1 MRINTGTTTSS
12 ITTTATLTAPVP
24 VVTCGGA
31 GGYTVTIVDP
41 RGITGFIQTFYNSSS
56 GIVTLSTP
64 AGSIIGP
71 GTSNTSTFAMP
82 ARSVASFTSD
92 GTNYVIVSNAGG
104 VTVANTGTF
113 NDTVT
118 ASPSNAPVTISP
130 TGSGSVIIAPATAG
144 TLNNVTIGA
153 STAAAGTFTN
163 LAVSGTASGT
173 AFSTLYGV
181 AGAVG
186 STTAGTG
193 AFTALTAIGTSTF
206 QQLTETMVSVASP
219 GSGVAQAYTSGNV
232 FYITAMSANFI
243 FNLTSVPTTT
253 NRTITV
259 TLYLSQGSTP
269 YYCNAFQIDGVGQTI
284 RWPGG
289 NVAAVSPKVGFRT
302 DVQTFSLVRTS
313 GGSWVVTSSIVS
325 YNEPITRSGLYIL
338 LDAADTNSYPGSGT
352 NWNDLSGGGNN
363 FIVQATAF
371 NSSGPKYFD
380 FNGSYGCAKHPSNG
394 TYEPRGV
401 SAGGKPQET
410 TVCVWTRIKN
420 STAEWRTLIRGIA
433 AYNND
438 HNVIIQSGAWNMG
451 MYDNV
456 NGTGFNDCGVS
467 QQSVPGNGTTTW
479 AFLTFRWWTGTTP
492 YMTITWN
499 DTPSTV
505 RGSNNSANSRF
516 KSGIHSIGAY
526 GNETA
531 PASDASQY
539 WGDIGKIAIYNRRL
553 SDAEVLLNFA
563 ADRARFG
570 I

>member
-12 ITTTATLTAPVP
+12 ITTTATLSAPVP

-31 GGYTVTIVDP
+31 GGYTVTIPDP
-41 RGITGFIQTFYNSSS
+41 RGITGFIQAFYNSSS

-64 AGSIIGP
+64 SGSIIGP
-71 GTSNTSTFAMP
+71 GTSNTATFAMP
-82 ARSVASFTSD
+82 AGSVASFVSY
-92 GTNYVIVSNAGG
+92 GTNYVITSNAGG
-104 VTVANTGTF
+104 VTVASTGTF
-113 NDTVT
+113 NEVVT

-130 TGSGSVIIAPATAG
+130 TGSGTVAIAPATAG

-173 AFSTLYGV
+173 AFSTLYGA

-193 AFTALTAIGTSTF
+193 GFTALTATGTTTF
-206 QQLTETMVSVASP
+206 QQLTETMVPVASP
-219 GSGVAQAYTSGNV
+219 GSGTAQSYTTGDV

-243 FNLTSVPTTT
+243 FNLTDVPTTT
-253 NRTITV
+253 NRNIVV

-269 YYCNAFQIDGVGQTI
+269 YYCNSFQINGVGQTI

-289 NVAAVSPKVGFRT
+289 VVGGTGAKVGFRT
-302 DVQTFSLVRTS
+302 DVQTFNLTRTS
-313 GGSWVVTSSIVS
+313 GGSWVVTSTTVS

-338 LDAADTNSYPGSGT
+338 LDAADTTSYPGTGT

-363 FIVQATAF
+363 FIVQASAF
-371 NSSGPKYFD
+371 NASGPKYFD

-394 TYEPRGV
+394 LYEPIGV
-401 SAGGKPQET
+401 VAGGKPQNA
-410 TVCVWTRIKN
+410 TVCVWTRVLNN
-420 STAEWRTLIRGIA
+420 SASWRTLIRGKGPF
-433 AYNND
+433 NND
-438 HNVIIQSGAWNMG
+438 HNVIFQSGGWQMG
-451 MYDNV
+451 MYDNI

-467 QQSVPGNGTTTW
+467 QQSIPGNGTTTW
-479 AFLTFRWWTGTTP
+479 AFLTFRWSASSTP

-499 DTPSTV
+499 DTPGTV

-516 KSGIHSIGAY
+516 KGGIHSIGAY

-531 PASDASQY
+531 PASEASQY
-539 WGDIGKIAIYNRRL
+539 FGDIGKIAIYNRSL

-563 ADRARFG
+563 ADRSRFG

>member
-1 MRINTGTTTSS
+1 
-12 ITTTATLTAPVP
+12 
-24 VVTCGGA
+24 
-31 GGYTVTIVDP
+31 
-41 RGITGFIQTFYNSSS
+41 
-56 GIVTLSTP
+56 
-64 AGSIIGP
+64 
-71 GTSNTSTFAMP
+71 
-82 ARSVASFTSD
+82 
-92 GTNYVIVSNAGG
+92 
-104 VTVANTGTF
+104 
-113 NDTVT
+113 
-118 ASPSNAPVTISP
+118 
-130 TGSGSVIIAPATAG
+130 
-144 TLNNVTIGA
+144 
-153 STAAAGTFTN
+153 
-163 LAVSGTASGT
+163 
-173 AFSTLYGV
+173 
-181 AGAVG
+181 
-186 STTAGTG
+186 
-193 AFTALTAIGTSTF
+193 
-206 QQLTETMVSVASP
+206 
-219 GSGVAQAYTSGNV
+219 
-232 FYITAMSANFI
+232 
-243 FNLTSVPTTT
+243 
-253 NRTITV
+253 V

-289 NVAAVSPKVGFRT
+289 NVNAVSPKVGFRT

-313 GGSWVVTSSIVS
+313 SGSWVVTSSIVS

-380 FNGSYGCAKHPSNG
+380 FNGSYGCAKHPSNS

-420 STAEWRTLIRGIA
+420 STAEWRTLLRGQN

-438 HNVIIQSGAWNMG
+438 HHVIIQSGGWNIG

-479 AFLTFRWWTGTTP
+479 VFLTFRWWTGTTP
-492 YMTITWN
+492 YMSISWN
-499 DTPSTV
+499 DTPGTV

-516 KSGIHSIGAY
+516 KSGIHSLGAY

-531 PASDASQY
+531 PVTEASQY